1 MSPGVPEDESLAED
15 IAFSDGATLDS
26 IPQVVVPSAQRDAD
40 TFDGAILDGVPR
52 WRGDEDPTGDP
63 TLQLEE
69 LFRERFDPMVRLA
82 TLMSGSQDVAQEIV
96 MDAFSKLAPR
106 LDSVLQPAAYL
117 RTSVINGVRSHHRRL
132 RTVRKQPIPVPAAVW
147 DPDVDEMWN
156 RLELLRPDERAC
168 VVLRFYGDMSISD
181 IAAQLDL
188 PAGTV
193 KSHLHRSIAKLRDL
207 LTEELS

>member
-1 MSPGVPEDESLAED
+1 MSPGVPEDESLAD
-15 IAFSDGATLDS
+15 DVSF
-26 IPQVVVPSAQRDAD
+26 P
-40 TFDGAILDGVPR
+40 DGAILDGVPR
-52 WRGDEDPTGDP
+52 VGVSSMQRHGATFDDVPRSRDDEYSTGDP

-69 LFRERFDPMVRLA
+69 LFKERFDPMVRLA

-117 RTSVINGVRSHHRRL
+117 RTSVINGVRSHQRRL
-132 RTVRKQPIPVPAAVW
+132 RTVRKQPKPVLAAVW
-147 DPDVDEMWN
+147 DPEVDEMWN
-156 RLELLRPDERAC
+156 RLDLLRPDERTC
-168 VVLRFYGDMSISD
+168 VVLRFYGDMSIGD

-188 PAGTV
+188 PVGTV